1 MKIKSLLSLVVC
13 GVASQFMIGCS
24 SGQYFDYTV
33 ASKPAYIKSAPAEKV
48 ITVAKAETPATSAPV
63 TAAEPLPLE
72 ASAAKPMASAM
83 VARRAPL
90 TTSAVTSATA
100 AAPVDMNKT
109 VEAAS
114 TNKKFMKVA
123 SKIKRDAKSGK
134 KANAINGYI
143 KIGLILILAGVLI
156 GILPHLGLLGS
167 IVAIVGVV
175 FLVLGLLEMI

>member
-1 MKIKSLLSLVVC
+1 
-13 GVASQFMIGCS
+13 MIGCS

-33 ASKPAYIKSAPAEKV
+33 ASKPAYIKSATTEKV
-48 ITVAKAETPATSAPV
+48 ITVAQAETPATSAPV
-63 TAAEPLPLE
+63 STVASLPLE
-72 ASAAKPMASAM
+72 ASVVTPVASRT
-83 VARRAPL
+83 VARTAPL
-90 TTSAVTSATA
+90 TTSAVAAATA
-100 AAPVDMNKT
+100 SAPVDMNKT

-114 TNKKFMKVA
+114 SNKKFMKVA

-134 KANAINGYI
+134 KANAVNGYI

>member
-1 MKIKSLLSLVVC
+1 MLVC

-24 SGQYFDYTV
+24 SGQYFDHTV
-33 ASKPAYIKSAPAEKV
+33 ASKPAYTKSASSEKV
-48 ITVAKAETPATSAPV
+48 ITVAQVEAPVTSAPV
-63 TAAEPLPLE
+63 STPAPLPLE
-72 ASAAKPMASAM
+72 ASVAKPVASRT
-83 VARRAPL
+83 VARTAPL
-90 TTSAVTSATA
+90 TTSAVATA
-100 AAPVDMNKT
+100 TATAPLDMNKT

-114 TNKKFMKVA
+114 ANKKFMKVA
-123 SKIKRDAKSGK
+123 SKLKRDAKSGK
-134 KANAINGYI
+134 KANAVNGYI